1 MRIGGRIWNRR
12 WRLLVDGAS
21 AACSQRWRRHKG
33 RLEGFSREYCYSFR
47 EEKLFLPKI
56 VKLVVPRPLL
66 EATCID
72 CADAVVDAIDANFI
86 GSESDNVAM
95 LDVGGVDGSVFFFTE
110 SLDED
115 PER

>member
-1 MRIGGRIWNRR
+1 MEKAQGTLGGVQQGV
-12 WRLLVDGAS
+12 LL
-21 AACSQRWRRHKG
+21 
-33 RLEGFSREYCYSFR
+33 LFR
-47 EEKLFLPKI
+47 EEKLLLPKI